1 MRRDA
6 VMTAVRSAGEQALA
20 MRRRATV
27 VPGNPAAEVTTTA
40 DLAVEAAL
48 ICDLARIASWPCIS
62 EEADRERWHDR
73 ILNLL
78 RDRRS
83 FWILDPIDG
92 TSSFVEGDDRFAI
105 QIALVHAGRLAGSW
119 ISCPALGWDVC
130 ACDGAP
136 VWSAGL
142 PSPMA
147 APLASAEVRAVI
159 ASGDFAED
167 HRRRVEC
174 LAMRLGSV
182 RATRSC
188 GVDYSELVAG
198 RQDVLLY
205 RRTLPWDHAPG
216 AYLCG
221 RLGAEITDFS
231 GGEYD
236 VSDGRSGL
244 LIVSRRCPWLVR
256 AEFLP

>member
-1 MRRDA
+1 MRLDATIMRRDT
-6 VMTAVRSAGEQALA
+6 VMTAVRNAGEQALA
-20 MRRRATV
+20 MRRRTTV
-27 VPGNPAAEVTTTA
+27 VPGDPAAEVTTTA
-40 DLAVEAAL
+40 DLAVEATL
-48 ICDLARIASWPCIS
+48 ICALARIASWPCVS

-119 ISCPALGWDVC
+119 ISCPALGWEVC

-136 VWSAGL
+136 VWSTGL
-142 PSPMA
+142 PSPMP

-174 LAMRLGSV
+174 LAVRLGSV

-188 GVDYSELVAG
+188 GSTTANWSQDGRMCCCTVARSRGIMLPASTCVAG
-198 RQDVLLY
+198 WE
-205 RRTLPWDHAPG
+205 RRSPISPAVNTTSPTDAPG
-216 AYLCG
+216 
-221 RLGAEITDFS
+221 S
-231 GGEYD
+231 
-236 VSDGRSGL
+236 
-244 LIVSRRCPWLVR
+244 
-256 AEFLP
+256 